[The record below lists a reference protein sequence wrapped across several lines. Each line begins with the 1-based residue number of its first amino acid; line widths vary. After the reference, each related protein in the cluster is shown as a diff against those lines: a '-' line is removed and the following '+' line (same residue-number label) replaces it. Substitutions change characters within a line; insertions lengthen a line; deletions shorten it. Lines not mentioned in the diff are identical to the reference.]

1 MRVARQEETWLGL
14 LGKVRGSLLGI
25 YMSGELVSS
34 LGGR

>member
-1 MRVARQEETWLGL
+1 MRVAREETRLGL
-14 LGKVRGSLLGI
+14 LGKARGNLLGI